1 MQSLN
6 LPSDRELIRRILSQ
20 GDEQAFRRVHDRHAP
35 RLHRLAAN
43 LAAGSSI
50 DSQDLVQEMW
60 MRAVAR
66 LPSFEWRSSLVTWLS
81 GILVNLFR
89 ESQRSD
95 RRMPLVELGDEETE
109 WPAPPDPTDRLELER
124 AVASLAPGART
135 VLVLHDVEG
144 YTHEEI
150 AEFLSISAGTSKSQ
164 LCRARRAVIS
174 FLTHHRKPLSHVR
187 T

>member
-1 MQSLN
+1 VQPLSG
-6 LPSDRELIRRILSQ
+6 PSDRELVHRILSQ
-20 GDEQAFRRVHDRHAP
+20 GDERAFRRLHDRHAA
-35 RLHRLAAN
+35 RLHRLATN

-50 DSQDLVQEMW
+50 DPLDLVQEMW
-60 MRAVAR
+60 MRAAPR

-81 GILVNLFR
+81 GILVNSFR

-95 RRMPLVELGDEETE
+95 RRMPFVELIDEGME
-109 WPAPPDPTDRLELER
+109 WPAPPDPTERLELER

-135 VLVLHDVEG
+135 VLVLHDIEG

-150 AEFLSISAGTSKSQ
+150 AGFLEISPGTSKSQ
-164 LCRARRAVIS
+164 LCRARRAVVS
-174 FLTHHRKPLSHVR
+174 FLTHHRKTMSHVR